1 ARFGGAL
8 AAIDLDDPKNFAE
21 EDLAAYALAC
31 LQLAGDERPG
41 NPYDDDAAAGPLASK
56 IAALAD
62 RNFLVA
68 GLIARSH
75 GLHDWHAAD
84 PDQLSLPATV
94 SSALAAY
101 LERLSPIAGVP
112 AGQIMTGLAFAEAP
126 GLPVGL
132 WQLAIEA
139 IGGTRITAEDL
150 TRFARSSAANFLVEA
165 SGEAAPGPGGSATVY
180 RLFHQALNDA
190 LLHARSDVVP
200 RADDERALSRAVIG
214 HGRSSSWQDAPEDPL
229 RSLPGHAEA
238 AGLADDLLCDD
249 TYLLHADL
257 RRLLHA
263 ADGASSVQGRSRAQL
278 VRLTPRAIT
287 AGPHERAALFSVT
300 EALDDLGTSY

>member
-101 LERLSPIAGVP
+101 LERLSPVAGVP
-112 AGQIMTGLAFAEAP
+112 ASQIMTGLAFAEAP
-126 GLPVGL
+126 GLTVGL

-139 IGGTRITAEDL
+139 IDGTRIRAEDL

-165 SGEAAPGPGGSATVY
+165 SSEAVGPGRRGSTTVY

-190 LLHARSDVVP
+190 LLHARSEVVP
-200 RADDERALSRAVIG
+200 RADDERALTRAFIH
-214 HGRSSSWQDAPEDPL
+214 HGRSSSWQDAPEYLL
-229 RSLPGHAEA
+229 RSLPGHAAA

-249 TYLLHADL
+249 AYLLHADL

-263 ADGASSVQGRSRAQL
+263 PDGAGSAQGRRPAQ
-278 VRLTPRAIT
+278 RPRRTPRAVPP
-287 AGPHERAALFSVT
+287 GPPRPP
-300 EALDDLGTSY
+300 